1 MFFETIHHVAIICH
15 DETQAYEFYV
25 EKLGFELLER
35 HVRLEKQDVILNVRQ
50 GSLVLEIFIKPKA
63 PQRVSGLPKGEA
75 RGLRHLAFKV
85 ADVKQVVEYLT
96 TKGIEC
102 EPIRYDDFNGK
113 AMTFFRD
120 PDGLP
125 IEIHE

>member
-1 MFFETIHHVAIICH
+1 MFFETIHHIAIICH
-15 DETQAYEFYV
+15 DEQKARQFYV
-25 EKLGFELLER
+25 EILGFELFER
-35 HVRLEKQDVILNVRQ
+35 HVRPDKGDIILNLRQ
-50 GSLVLEIFIKPKA
+50 GSLVLELFIKPTA
-63 PQRVSGLPKGEA
+63 PKRISGLPRGEA
-75 RGLRHLAFKV
+75 SGLRHLAFKV
-85 ADVKQVVEYLT
+85 ADVKQVVAFLK

-120 PDGLP
+120 PDDLP